1 MSFWASTARA
11 TEDPINDDIW
21 AHSPSVQRDIQPP
34 VQVRLKAVGA
44 QQAMLIEDHVLPW
57 VPDVLGVSWGE
68 PSSLLIVGSAY
79 APFIAGAAKRSR
91 SMPLQDY
98 IRAQSWQ
105 EFHAR
110 FIESV
115 VRGDNSYYE
124 PLSLLAS
131 ATACSQNCA
140 NLAFLDLCRASFTEK
155 TARGDFVGRD
165 AVVLR
170 HCALFERYVEH
181 PTNEQWLF
189 ERVIASAAT
198 RIVPSELSQST
209 GCCASCRVAGWRWA
223 LAELQPPCHGVPQ
236 GAG

>member
-1 MSFWASTARA
+1 MSLWASAARA
-11 TEDPINDDIW
+11 IEDPINEDIW

-34 VQVRLKAVGA
+34 VQVRLKTVGA
-44 QQAMLIEDHVLPW
+44 QQAMLLEDHVLPW
-57 VPDVLGVSWGE
+57 VPDLLGVRWRE

-79 APFIAGAAKRSR
+79 APFIAGAASRR

-98 IRAQSWQ
+98 ISARSWQ

-115 VRGDNSYYE
+115 VRRDHSYYE

-131 ATACSQNCA
+131 ATAYSQNCA

-155 TARGDFVGRD
+155 TARGDFVGGD
-165 AVVLR
+165 AVVGR

-181 PTNEQWLF
+181 PTNAQWLF
-189 ERVIASAAT
+189 ERIIGSAAT
-198 RIVPSELSQST
+198 RIV
-209 GCCASCRVAGWRWA
+209 A
-223 LAELQPPCHGVPQ
+223 LGTIAEHGSMRTVRSYSRSHRPTRNK
-236 GAG
+236 